1 MKDLLLD
8 EKHIEFW
15 RASLLAVS
23 PHYPGFLP
31 AEMKKGINAI
41 CDMALESIK
50 LREDEHNRSVDSVS
64 FGPKT

>member
-1 MKDLLLD
+1 MKDTLD
-8 EKHIEFW
+8 EKQIEFW

-50 LREDEHNRSVDSVS
+50 LREDEYDRKASNVS